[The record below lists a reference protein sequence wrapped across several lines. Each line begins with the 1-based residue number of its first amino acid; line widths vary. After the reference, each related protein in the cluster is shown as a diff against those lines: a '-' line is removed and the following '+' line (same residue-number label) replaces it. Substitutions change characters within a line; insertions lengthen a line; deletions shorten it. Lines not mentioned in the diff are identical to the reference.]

1 MKPQAEDTGIPN
13 TARTDKCCL
22 HFLLRWQTVTIYGSL
37 MIDVLGGWIWL
48 NFKGNV
54 SKWLYSLE
62 MYLLKSLILRNNGVL
77 IKSWFL
83 FIRQSFTEISAGHC
97 FMVAEAA
104 LNKTGKHFCFCG
116 NLGCWIQIK
125 TQTLHKLSWQECKFT
140 VGFRVLGLLCSSAL
154 SLLAALSLSL
164 CL

>member
-54 SKWLYSLE
+54 LKWLYSLE
-62 MYLLKSLILRNNGVL
+62 MYLLKSFILRNNEVL
-77 IKSWFL
+77 IKSWFFL
-83 FIRQSFTEISAGHC
+83 FNKALLNSVLGTVLWLQRQHWTELASTSA
-97 FMVAEAA
+97 FVAT
-104 LNKTGKHFCFCG
+104 LF
-116 NLGCWIQIK
+116 CWIQIK
-125 TQTLHKLSWQECKFT
+125 TQTLHKLNWQECKFS
-140 VGFRVLGLLCSSAL
+140 VGFRGLGLLCASAL
-154 SLLAALSLSL
+154 SLLSALSLAL